1 MHITDRKNKGKTMK
15 KNKLTIAYRI
25 LVILTFLLG
34 VTMIVMFA
42 GIASNISDF
51 DIEAEDAL
59 KRVGSFGYAQLA
71 YYIMSIV
78 CFVGSIVV
86 IKSTKI
92 LSSVFRTIFMGVTA
106 LVNVMSIKIAMTF
119 AKCRNAF
126 DASDELKEELSD
138 SIDSFSE
145 SDFALTA
152 LTFFFVAAFLVF
164 AITSIVYLCKRP
176 ESDKA
181 Q

>member
-1 MHITDRKNKGKTMK
+1 MK

-34 VTMIVMFA
+34 ATMIVLFA
-42 GIASNISDF
+42 GVASNIDDF
-51 DIEAEDAL
+51 DIEAENAL
-59 KRVGSFGYAQLA
+59 KSVGNFGYAQLA

-92 LSSVFRTIFMGVTA
+92 VSSVFRTIFMGITA
-106 LVNVMSIKIAMTF
+106 LINVMSIKIAMTF
-119 AKCRNAF
+119 AKCRNVF
-126 DASDELKEELSD
+126 DDSEKLKEEISD
-138 SIDSFSE
+138 RIDSFSE
-145 SDFALTA
+145 SDFVLTA

-164 AITSIVYLCKRP
+164 TITSIVYLCKKP
-176 ESDKA
+176 ASDSGE
-181 Q
+181 

>member
-1 MHITDRKNKGKTMK
+1 MK
-15 KNKLTIAYRI
+15 KNKLTITYRI

-34 VTMIVMFA
+34 VTMIIMFA
-42 GIASNISDF
+42 GVASNIDDF
-51 DIEAEDAL
+51 DIEAETAL
-59 KRVGSFGYAQLA
+59 KRVGSFGYVQLA

-92 LSSVFRTIFMGVTA
+92 VSSVFRTIFMGITA
-106 LVNVMSIKIAMTF
+106 LINVMSMKIALTF

-126 DASDELKEELSD
+126 DASEELKEELSD

-145 SDFALTA
+145 SDLVFTV

-164 AITSIVYLCKRP
+164 AITSIVYLCKKP
-176 ESDKA
+176 ANDEV